1 MVLGRGRCQSPRVGS
16 VIVRTTEVIGEVKL
30 EPEET
35 KDGLRKHAHKV
46 AFT

>member
-16 VIVRTTEVIGEVKL
+16 VLVRTTAVIGEVKL